1 MEKFT
6 GRART
11 AAPPPPTSPPS
22 PPPPPLAHPPFCR
35 PLFAAPRRPAANNRI
50 RYVNLYISTFAHP
63 VSLFSSLF
71 PRPRSCQTGGDW
83 GLRGS
88 TANSATTGA
97 MPRQRRRNRAR
108 RQIRKDRENGEKTA
122 RRGRK
127 RERERERERK
137 DFIRDIIIWR
147 LNRQLLITSGAEQNG
162 NDLARSLIEI
172 VNRRSKI
179 DP

>member
-11 AAPPPPTSPPS
+11 AAPPPPTPPS

-97 MPRQRRRNRAR
+97 MPRQR
-108 RQIRKDRENGEKTA
+108 
-122 RRGRK
+122 
-127 RERERERERK
+127 ERERERERK

>member
-1 MEKFT
+1 MRKNVRIDD
-6 GRART
+6 GNCRT
-11 AAPPPPTSPPS
+11 ADKYKLANFHLITRHGKVYGPRADGRPAAANLPPS

-127 RERERERERK
+127 RERERERERINYK
-137 DFIRDIIIWR
+137 
-147 LNRQLLITSGAEQNG
+147 
-162 NDLARSLIEI
+162 
-172 VNRRSKI
+172 RRGTKRK
-179 DP
+179 